1 MSEEIERSI
10 AHICAVLQ
18 DLDRAAFAEDECAP
32 HVVVVVDDELGPG
45 PAAGPFAGALPAL
58 EAADE
63 LLHALNSHGV
73 PTVHARVLRL
83 FSPPSG

>member
-58 EAADE
+58 EAAEE
-63 LLHALNSHGV
+63 LENALNSHGV
-73 PTVHARVLRL
+73 PTVRARVLRL
-83 FSPPSG
+83 FSPPRG